1 MGYTVNSIIIKKEMN
16 ELFEIINDVM
26 VLMEPVVQ
34 WQQDVQQELIL

>member
-1 MGYTVNSIIIKKEMN
+1 MKKRYKLIGKFLRESFRQSKIKS
-16 ELFEIINDVM
+16 M